1 MGCHGLHCDG
11 CRHGGGPAGAAV
23 VLLVFI
29 AVAVRAEWHA
39 IAAAA
44 EVIAWCLL
52 GSAAAAGAVT
62 AAMLTGRV
70 IRRGHRDR
78 AGQRPAT
85 VLLPPGRYHVIPPG
99 DHARRAA
106 IEAPR
111 PRLHVVPGGRQQARS
126 TGRRGRR

>member
-11 CRHGGGPAGAAV
+11 CRHGGGPAGAVV
-23 VLLVFI
+23 VLLVVI

-39 IAAAA
+39 IAAAV

-52 GSAAAAGAVT
+52 GSAAVAGAVT

-70 IRRGHRDR
+70 IRAHRDR

-111 PRLHVVPGGRQQARS
+111 PRLHVVPGGRQETHPA
-126 TGRRGRR
+126 GRRRRR

>member
-11 CRHGGGPAGAAV
+11 CRHGGGPAGAVV
-23 VLLVFI
+23 VLLVVI

-39 IAAAA
+39 IAAAV

-52 GSAAAAGAVT
+52 GSAAVAGAVT
-62 AAMLTGRV
+62 AAV
-70 IRRGHRDR
+70 IVRRARRAHRDR
-78 AGQRPAT
+78 MGQQAAT

-111 PRLHVVPGGRQQARS
+111 PRLHAVPGGRQQARS